1 MEKSSMS
8 THRVQ
13 GCDVLIVGAG
23 ITGLAT
29 ARELV
34 SRGSGDILVIEKEQ
48 GLGAH
53 ASGRNSG
60 VLHAG
65 IYYSPGTN
73 MARFCVE
80 GNRLMK
86 EYCRERGLTLKETG
100 KVIVPDTDEKEEALD
115 ELKQRA
121 DSSGA
126 RSFLIGTK
134 ELLDIEP
141 YASAREKPPIPGH
154 AVVDPVQIL
163 VK

>member
-23 ITGLAT
+23 ITGLAV

-73 MARFCVE
+73 RARFCVE

-100 KVIVPDTDEKEEALD
+100 KVIVPDTDEKEEAVY

-121 DSSGA
+121 A
-126 RSFLIGTK
+126 
-134 ELLDIEP
+134 
-141 YASAREKPPIPGH
+141 A
-154 AVVDPVQIL
+154 
-163 VK
+163 

>member
-1 MEKSSMS
+1 MNMS
-8 THRVQ
+8 THPLHE
-13 GCDVLIVGAG
+13 CNVLIVGAG
-23 ITGLAT
+23 ITGLAA

-34 SRGSGDILVIEKEQ
+34 KRGADDILIIDKEDR
-48 GLGAH
+48 LGAH

-73 MARFCVE
+73 KARFCVE

-100 KVIVPDTDEKEEALD
+100 KVIVPASDEKEEALA
-115 ELKQRA
+115 ELKRRA

-126 RSFLIGTK
+126 RSTTSPVRSERVV
-134 ELLDIEP
+134 EL
-141 YASAREKPPIPGH
+141 
-154 AVVDPVQIL
+154 
-163 VK
+163 